1 MNSRY
6 LLFEAQQAHYYG
18 LPANLALASVT
29 TTPAT
34 AAGLSHRIGFLREGS
49 DADVVLWD
57 THPLQLGATPVKVW
71 IDGVLEVPVAVEKG
85 GSEHSVPV
93 GKGKE
98 HPGWQ
103 EVPEVP
109 NWDKERLKT
118 IEWEGLPPLGGI
130 QVRDTVVFTN
140 VSELWVR
147 HPEDGIVQQFDAGL
161 SPKEQVVVVNSGEVV
176 CMGSSDSCIGFITS
190 DSKHTD
196 LRGGVISPGLTSFG
210 SCLGLQEIEGEA
222 STGPGKSFDALVADV
237 PGIVG
242 DIGAM
247 ERASDALVFQT
258 RNAL

>member
-1 MNSRY
+1 M
-6 LLFEAQQAHYYG
+6 
-18 LPANLALASVT
+18 ALASVT

-34 AAGLSHRIGFLREGS
+34 AAGLSHRIGYLREGS

-85 GSEHSVPV
+85 GSEHEVPV

-98 HPGWQ
+98 HPYWQ

-109 NWDKERLKT
+109 NWDKERQRT

-130 QVRDTVVFTN
+130 RVRKTVVFTN
-140 VSELWVR
+140 VSELWVKD
-147 HPEDGIVQQFDAGL
+147 PEQGIVQQFGAGFN
-161 SPKEQVVVVNSGEVV
+161 PKGQVVVVNSGDVV
-176 CMGSSDSCIGFITS
+176 CMGTSDSCAGFMDS
-190 DSKHTD
+190 DSEHAD

-222 STGPGKSFDALVADV
+222 STGPGKPYDALIGDV
-237 PGIVG
+237 PEIVG
-242 DIGAM
+242 DIGAV
-247 ERASDALVFQT
+247 ERASDALLFQT